1 MHLDG
6 VYVSERFDGRVYVWV
21 EGLAKHEV
29 SFRLHRA
36 VPYRRKCSCS
46 PVYAIKL
53 GSERE
58 HTVKHKEYRKCG

>member
-1 MHLDG
+1 MHLAC
-6 VYVSERFDGRVYVWV
+6 VYISNRVDSRIYVWV

-58 HTVKHKEYRKCG
+58 HTVKHKEYRKCS

>member
-21 EGLAKHEV
+21 EGLARHAV
-29 SFRLHRA
+29 LFAFRRA

-58 HTVKHKEYRKCG
+58 HTVKDKEYRKCS